1 MNPMSKAASFS
12 ASTFSS
18 GVAGRRGL
26 LLAPLLLLGVI
37 TGCANVE
44 TIAPPVA
51 MLKGSHASLEAGR
64 RIYLSQCTT
73 CHTAEPIRDYAA
85 CRWPGILDEMSPKA
99 KLTPSQER
107 DLRFYIAAVS
117 KMN

>member
-1 MNPMSKAASFS
+1 MNPMSKAASFL
-12 ASTFSS
+12 ASNSS
-18 GVAGRRGL
+18 SCVAKRRGFW
-26 LLAPLLLLGVI
+26 LALLLLLGVF
-37 TGCANVE
+37 TGCANLE

-64 RIYLSQCTT
+64 RIYLDQCTT

-107 DLRFYIAAVS
+107 DVRLYVATVS